1 MSGFLDFKEGAGKK
15 VVFSVVLLV
24 LAAVFTIFVYRGRL
38 FAVAKSEIA
47 LKCWECGYAETVTR
61 EQFQATTTKRNEL
74 YIEKVARRSPELA
87 GKLRQIMKD
96 PTQNLGPLDRR
107 QMVVALPT
115 WGAPEWPLVCSKC
128 GKNSFYIARK
138 CPKCGEIF
146 FGFSERGRSV
156 KICPKCGYNLKSK
169 K

>member
-1 MSGFLDFKEGAGKK
+1 MSGFLDFKEGPGKK
-15 VVFSVVLLV
+15 VVFCMVLLV
-24 LAAVFTIFVYRGRL
+24 LAAVITIFFQRGCL
-38 FAVAKSEIA
+38 FAVAGSEIA
-47 LKCWECGYAETVTR
+47 LQCLECGYAETVTR
-61 EQFQATTTKRNEL
+61 EQLQAMTTKRNEL
-74 YIEKVARRSPELA
+74 YIEGVARRSPELA
-87 GKLRQIMKD
+87 EKLRQIMKD